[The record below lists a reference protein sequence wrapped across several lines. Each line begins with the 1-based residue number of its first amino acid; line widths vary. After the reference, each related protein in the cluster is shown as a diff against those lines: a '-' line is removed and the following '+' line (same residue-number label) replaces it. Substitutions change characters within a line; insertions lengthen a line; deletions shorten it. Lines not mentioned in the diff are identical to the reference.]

1 MAFVD
6 AHREDL
12 GIEPICRELAIAPS
26 SWHEHAARR
35 ADPGKRPGR
44 ARRDDELREQIRRA
58 HAASFGLYG
67 SRKIWHQLRR
77 EGVTVAKCT
86 VERLMQAMGWQAC
99 GGAGRRS
106 PPSATPKRHAR
117 STGLTVSSVKRT
129 RAQAR
134 CNTDLLRTRT

>member
-58 HAASFGLYG
+58 HAASFGLCG

-99 GGAGRRS
+99 GGQEDDHHRQQ
-106 PPSATPKRHAR
+106 PQSAMPAR
-117 STGLTVSSVKRT
+117 QG
-129 RAQAR
+129 
-134 CNTDLLRTRT
+134 